1 MKINLKKVISIMIL
15 IIAFE
20 VVYLIGFYMPNKVA
34 YGNSEEEIATE
45 NLISEDEMEIR
56 TEDLISENEIAECN
70 LTDDEDCDI
79 IIADDESDVNDEDIA
94 DEDVVDEDVI
104 EVEDS
109 EPTLEDILIDEC
121 PFYVIDEIYE
131 IDSYAKGNW
140 YCYYIYADGD
150 IYVVT
155 TKNGH
160 VDICVQLN

>member
-1 MKINLKKVISIMIL
+1 MKTNLKKIILIMIL

-45 NLISEDEMEIR
+45 NLISEDEMEIEI
-56 TEDLISENEIAECN
+56 EDLISENEIAECD
-70 LTDDEDCDI
+70 LTDNEDYDI
-79 IIADDESDVNDEDIA
+79 IIADDESDVNDED
-94 DEDVVDEDVI
+94 VVEI
-104 EVEDS
+104 EKS

-131 IDSYAKGNW
+131 IDSYVEGNW
-140 YCYYIYADGD
+140 YYYYIYADGD
-150 IYVVT
+150 VYVAT

>member
-1 MKINLKKVISIMIL
+1 MNAYEIRLNNVKLMHNTMIDMNNENAYFTWIYIMPDEPMEDD
-15 IIAFE
+15 FE
-20 VVYLIGFYMPNKVA
+20 WFA
-34 YGNSEEEIATE
+34 
-45 NLISEDEMEIR
+45 EDEMEIEN
-56 TEDLISENEIAECN
+56 EDLISENEIAECD
-70 LTDDEDCDI
+70 LTNNEDYDI
-79 IIADDESDVNDEDIA
+79 IIADDESDVNDED
-94 DEDVVDEDVI
+94 VVEI
-104 EVEDS
+104 EDS

-150 IYVVT
+150 VYVVT

>member
-45 NLISEDEMEIR
+45 NLISEDEMEIEN
-56 TEDLISENEIAECN
+56 EDLISENEIAECD
-70 LTDDEDCDI
+70 LTDNEDCDI
-79 IIADDESDVNDEDIA
+79 IITDDESDVNDEDI
-94 DEDVVDEDVI
+94 I
-104 EVEDS
+104 EVEES
-109 EPTLEDILIDEC
+109 EPTLEDVLIDEC

-131 IDSYAKGNW
+131 IDSYIKGNW

-150 IYVVT
+150 VYVVT

>member
-45 NLISEDEMEIR
+45 NLISEDEMEIEI
-56 TEDLISENEIAECN
+56 EDLISENEIAECD
-70 LTDDEDCDI
+70 LTNNEDCDI
-79 IIADDESDVNDEDIA
+79 IIADDESDVNDED
-94 DEDVVDEDVI
+94 VVEI
-104 EVEDS
+104 EDS

-131 IDSYAKGNW
+131 IDSYVKGNW

-150 IYVVT
+150 VYVVT

>member
-45 NLISEDEMEIR
+45 NLISEDEMKIE

-70 LTDDEDCDI
+70 LTNNEDCDI
-79 IIADDESDVNDEDIA
+79 IIADDESDVNDED
-94 DEDVVDEDVI
+94 VVEI
-104 EVEDS
+104 EDS

-131 IDSYAKGNW
+131 IDSYVEGNW

-150 IYVVT
+150 VYVVT

>member
-45 NLISEDEMEIR
+45 NLISEDEMEIEI
-56 TEDLISENEIAECN
+56 EDLISENEIAEDD
-70 LTDDEDCDI
+70 LTNNEDCDI
-79 IIADDESDVNDEDIA
+79 IIADDESDVNDED
-94 DEDVVDEDVI
+94 VVEI
-104 EVEDS
+104 EKS

-131 IDSYAKGNW
+131 IDSYVEGNC

-150 IYVVT
+150 VYVVT

>member
-1 MKINLKKVISIMIL
+1 MKINLKKLIGIMIL

-20 VVYLIGFYMPNKVA
+20 VVYLIGFYTPNKVT
-34 YGNSEEEIATE
+34 YGNSE
-45 NLISEDEMEIR
+45 D
-56 TEDLISENEIAECN
+56 EIAEEIPICESESEIE
-70 LTDDEDCDI
+70 TEIPISDEDLTEEVDDDI
-79 IIADDESDVNDEDIA
+79 IIIDNES
-94 DEDVVDEDVI
+94 EDVV

-131 IDSYAKGNW
+131 IDSYVEGNW

-150 IYVVT
+150 VYVVT
-155 TKNGH
+155 LKNGH

>member
-45 NLISEDEMEIR
+45 NLISEDEMKIE
-56 TEDLISENEIAECN
+56 TEDLISENEIAECD
-70 LTDDEDCDI
+70 LTNNEDYDI
-79 IIADDESDVNDEDIA
+79 IIADDESDVNDED
-94 DEDVVDEDVI
+94 VI
-104 EVEDS
+104 EIEDS

-131 IDSYAKGNW
+131 IDSYVEGNW

-150 IYVVT
+150 VYVVT

-160 VDICVQLN
+160 VDICVQLNQSN

>member
-1 MKINLKKVISIMIL
+1 MKTHLKKIILIMIL

-20 VVYLIGFYMPNKVA
+20 VVYLIGFYMPNKIV
-34 YGNSEEEIATE
+34 YGNSENEIATE
-45 NLISEDEMEIR
+45 NLISEDEMKIEI
-56 TEDLISENEIAECN
+56 EDLISENEIAECD
-70 LTDDEDCDI
+70 LTNNEDYDI
-79 IIADDESDVNDEDIA
+79 IIADDESDVNDEDI
-94 DEDVVDEDVI
+94 I
-104 EVEDS
+104 EIEDS

-131 IDSYAKGNW
+131 IDSYVEGNW

-150 IYVVT
+150 VYVVT

>member
-45 NLISEDEMEIR
+45 NLISEDEMEIE
-56 TEDLISENEIAECN
+56 TEDLISENEIAECD
-70 LTDDEDCDI
+70 LTNNEDYDI
-79 IIADDESDVNDEDIA
+79 IIADDESDVNDED
-94 DEDVVDEDVI
+94 VI
-104 EVEDS
+104 EIEDS

-131 IDSYAKGNW
+131 IDSYVEGNW

-150 IYVVT
+150 VYVVT

>member
-79 IIADDESDVNDEDIA
+79 IIADDESDVNDED
-94 DEDVVDEDVI
+94 VVEI
-104 EVEDS
+104 EDS

>member
-1 MKINLKKVISIMIL
+1 MIL
-15 IIAFE
+15 IVAFE

-45 NLISEDEMEIR
+45 NLISEDEMEIEN
-56 TEDLISENEIAECN
+56 EDLISENEIAECD
-70 LTDDEDCDI
+70 LTDNEDCDI
-79 IIADDESDVNDEDIA
+79 IITDDESDVNDED
-94 DEDVVDEDVI
+94 VI
-104 EVEDS
+104 EIEES

-121 PFYVIDEIYE
+121 PFCVIDEIYE

-150 IYVVT
+150 VYVVT

>member
-45 NLISEDEMEIR
+45 NLISEDEMKIE
-56 TEDLISENEIAECN
+56 TEDLISENEIAECD
-70 LTDDEDCDI
+70 LTNNEDYDI
-79 IIADDESDVNDEDIA
+79 IIADDESDVNDED
-94 DEDVVDEDVI
+94 VI
-104 EVEDS
+104 EIEDS

-131 IDSYAKGNW
+131 IDSYVEGNW

-150 IYVVT
+150 VYVVT
-155 TKNGH
+155 LKNGH

>member
-45 NLISEDEMEIR
+45 NLISEDEMEIEI
-56 TEDLISENEIAECN
+56 EDLISENEIAEDD
-70 LTDDEDCDI
+70 LTNNDDCDI
-79 IIADDESDVNDEDIA
+79 IIADDESDVNNEN
-94 DEDVVDEDVI
+94 VVEI
-104 EVEDS
+104 EDS

-131 IDSYAKGNW
+131 IDSYVEGSW

-150 IYVVT
+150 VYVVT

>member
-20 VVYLIGFYMPNKVA
+20 VVYLIGFYMPNKVV

-56 TEDLISENEIAECN
+56 TEDLISENEIAECD
-70 LTDDEDCDI
+70 LTNNEDYDI
-79 IIADDESDVNDEDIA
+79 IIADDESDVNDED
-94 DEDVVDEDVI
+94 VVEI
-104 EVEDS
+104 EDS

-121 PFYVIDEIYE
+121 PYYVIDEIYE
-131 IDSYAKGNW
+131 IDSYVEGNW

-150 IYVVT
+150 VYVVT

>member
-20 VVYLIGFYMPNKVA
+20 VVYLIGFYMPNKVV

-45 NLISEDEMEIR
+45 NLISEDEMEIEI
-56 TEDLISENEIAECN
+56 EDLISENEIAECD
-70 LTDDEDCDI
+70 LTNNEDYDI
-79 IIADDESDVNDEDIA
+79 IIADDESYVNDEDIVE
-94 DEDVVDEDVI
+94 EDIVEI
-104 EVEDS
+104 EDS

-131 IDSYAKGNW
+131 IDSYVEGNW

-150 IYVVT
+150 VYVVT

>member
-20 VVYLIGFYMPNKVA
+20 VVYLIGFYMPNKVV

-45 NLISEDEMEIR
+45 NLISEDEMEIEI
-56 TEDLISENEIAECN
+56 EDLISENEIAECD
-70 LTDDEDCDI
+70 LTDNEDCDI
-79 IIADDESDVNDEDIA
+79 IIADDESDVNDED
-94 DEDVVDEDVI
+94 VVEI
-104 EVEDS
+104 EDS

-131 IDSYAKGNW
+131 IDSYVEGNW

-150 IYVVT
+150 VYVVT

>member
-1 MKINLKKVISIMIL
+1 MKINLKKVVSIMIL

-45 NLISEDEMEIR
+45 NLISEDEMEIE
-56 TEDLISENEIAECN
+56 TEDLISENEIAECD
-70 LTDDEDCDI
+70 LTNNDDCDI
-79 IIADDESDVNDEDIA
+79 IIADDESDVNDEDIVE
-94 DEDVVDEDVI
+94 EDVV
-104 EVEDS
+104 EVKDS
-109 EPTLEDILIDEC
+109 EPTLEDILVDEC

-131 IDSYAKGNW
+131 IDSYVEGNW

-150 IYVVT
+150 VYVVT

>member
-1 MKINLKKVISIMIL
+1 MKINLKKAISIMIL

-45 NLISEDEMEIR
+45 NLISEDEMEIEI
-56 TEDLISENEIAECN
+56 EDLISKNEIAEDD
-70 LTDDEDCDI
+70 LTNNEDYDI
-79 IIADDESDVNDEDIA
+79 IIVDDESDVNDED
-94 DEDVVDEDVI
+94 VVEI
-104 EVEDS
+104 EKS

-131 IDSYAKGNW
+131 IDSYVEGNW

-150 IYVVT
+150 VYVVT

>member
-1 MKINLKKVISIMIL
+1 MKINLKKVISIMVL

-20 VVYLIGFYMPNKVA
+20 VVYLIGFYMPNKVV

-45 NLISEDEMEIR
+45 NLISEDEMEIEN
-56 TEDLISENEIAECN
+56 EDLISENEIAECD
-70 LTDDEDCDI
+70 LTDNEDYDI
-79 IIADDESDVNDEDIA
+79 IIADDESDVNDED
-94 DEDVVDEDVI
+94 VVEI
-104 EVEDS
+104 EDS

-131 IDSYAKGNW
+131 IDSYVEGNW

-150 IYVVT
+150 VYVVT

>member
-45 NLISEDEMEIR
+45 NLISEDEMEIEI
-56 TEDLISENEIAECN
+56 EDLISENEIDEDD
-70 LTDDEDCDI
+70 LTNNEDCDI
-79 IIADDESDVNDEDIA
+79 IIADDESDVNDED
-94 DEDVVDEDVI
+94 VVEI
-104 EVEDS
+104 EDS

-131 IDSYAKGNW
+131 IDSYVEGNW

-150 IYVVT
+150 VYVVT

>member
-15 IIAFE
+15 IVAFE

-45 NLISEDEMEIR
+45 NLISEDEMEIEN
-56 TEDLISENEIAECN
+56 EDLISENEIAECD
-70 LTDDEDCDI
+70 LTDNEDCDI
-79 IIADDESDVNDEDIA
+79 IITDDESDVNDEDIV
-94 DEDVVDEDVI
+94 EI
-104 EVEDS
+104 EES

-121 PFYVIDEIYE
+121 PFFVIDEINE

-150 IYVVT
+150 VYVVT

>member
-45 NLISEDEMEIR
+45 NLILEDEMEIEI
-56 TEDLISENEIAECN
+56 EDLISENEIAECD
-70 LTDDEDCDI
+70 LTNNEGCDI
-79 IIADDESDVNDEDIA
+79 IIADDESDVNDEN
-94 DEDVVDEDVI
+94 VVEEDVI
-104 EVEDS
+104 EIEDS
-109 EPTLEDILIDEC
+109 EPTLEDMLIDEC

-131 IDSYAKGNW
+131 IDSYVEGNW

-150 IYVVT
+150 VYVVT

>member
-45 NLISEDEMEIR
+45 NLISEDEMEIEN
-56 TEDLISENEIAECN
+56 EDLISENEIAECD
-70 LTDDEDCDI
+70 LTDNEDYDI
-79 IIADDESDVNDEDIA
+79 IIADDESDVNDED
-94 DEDVVDEDVI
+94 VVEI
-104 EVEDS
+104 EKS

-131 IDSYAKGNW
+131 IDSYVEGNW

-150 IYVVT
+150 VYVVT

>member
-15 IIAFE
+15 IVAFE

-45 NLISEDEMEIR
+45 NLISEDEMEIEN
-56 TEDLISENEIAECN
+56 EDLISENEIAECD
-70 LTDDEDCDI
+70 LTDNEDCDI
-79 IIADDESDVNDEDIA
+79 IITDDESDVNDED
-94 DEDVVDEDVI
+94 VVEI
-104 EVEDS
+104 EES

-121 PFYVIDEIYE
+121 PFCVIDEIYE

-150 IYVVT
+150 VYVVT

>member
-45 NLISEDEMEIR
+45 NLISEDEMETEI
-56 TEDLISENEIAECN
+56 EDLISENEIAEDD
-70 LTDDEDCDI
+70 LTNNEDCDI
-79 IIADDESDVNDEDIA
+79 IIADDESDVNDED
-94 DEDVVDEDVI
+94 VVEI
-104 EVEDS
+104 EDS

-131 IDSYAKGNW
+131 IDSYVEGNW

-150 IYVVT
+150 VYVVT